1 MKLREVPNEV
11 QELEAAPDS
20 DLGGRKEF
28 VDSEDRRSLFSMYLC
43 FVVVVVF
50 LGHMVVPG

>member
-20 DLGGRKEF
+20 ELGGRKEF

-43 FVVVVVF
+43 FVVVVF